1 MKVSQQVQAIF
12 NAAYNEAKLRGHEY
26 LTPEHILYASL
37 SFEQVRSILEA
48 CEADI
53 EHIKLGMEAYFEQKI
68 PAVKDQEP
76 IQTAGFQSVIERAV
90 LQSQGSGKLEVGIPE
105 ILVSLFDEERNYSAY
120 YLRKAGVNRLHLL
133 EVISHGLDVDLSEPS
148 GDSQEA
154 HGASDET
161 DPADAGPFSAP
172 DDGEKDEQGGRQ
184 KPRTTLRAG
193 ALDKFTTDLTK
204 AAREGQLE
212 PVIGR
217 EAEIERTVQV
227 LCRRL
232 KNNPIHVGDAGVGK
246 TAITEGLAQRIVA
259 GKVPPK
265 IRDYTIYSLDMGS
278 IIAGTKFR
286 GDFEERIKR
295 VVDELLKKE
304 KVILFIDE
312 IHTIVGAGAVSG
324 GSMDAS
330 NLLKPALT
338 SGKLRCIGSTT
349 YDEYNKFFDKDR
361 ALSRRFQKID
371 IVEPTVG
378 EAIEIL
384 KGLKPKY
391 EEYHNVVYSDEA
403 IELSAKL
410 SAQFITERRLPDK
423 AIDVIDEAGA
433 WARIRA
439 YKAADKAAADKAKI
453 AEATPNE
460 EKGADPESV
469 AADHNDDS
477 AMETLAIGRPEIEIV
492 VAKIAR
498 IPEKS
503 VSQGER
509 DRLATLEFD
518 LKASVFG
525 QDTAIEAV
533 AKAVKRGR
541 AGFRAPD
548 KPVANFLFVGPT
560 GVGKTELARRLAD
573 TLGVALHRFDMS
585 EYQEKHT
592 VSRLIGSPPG
602 YVGYEEGGLLT
613 DAIRKT
619 PHAVV
624 LLDEI
629 EKAHP
634 DVYNIL
640 LSIMDYATL
649 TDNQGRKADFRNV
662 VLIMTSNA
670 GAREIGKPMIG
681 FGERAFTEAAID
693 EAVQKAFTPEFRNRL
708 DAVVRFGRLPE
719 PVIERIVAKA
729 LDDFRVQLADK
740 KVTLEATEACIK
752 KLAEIGYSDEFGARN
767 VNRVV
772 EDKVKSWFVEAV
784 LFGKLKD
791 GGAAKAD
798 VKDGEIV
805 IAVV

>member
-1 MKVSQQVQAIF
+1 MKVNQQVQAIF

-48 CEADI
+48 CDADI
-53 EHIKLGMEAYFEQKI
+53 EHIKVGMEAYFEQKI

-90 LQSQGSGKLEVGIPE
+90 LQSQGSGKTEVGIPE

-133 EVISHGLDVDLSEPS
+133 EVISHGLDVDLSEAES
-148 GDSQEA
+148 GED
-154 HGASDET
+154 GAARS
-161 DPADAGPFSAP
+161 ADGALGGPFSAP
-172 DDGEKDEQGGRQ
+172 DEEDEDEPGARQ
-184 KPRTTLRAG
+184 KPRATVRAG

-204 AAREGQLE
+204 AAREGRLE

-217 EAEIERTVQV
+217 DSEIERTVQV

-246 TAITEGLAQRIVA
+246 TAITEGLAQRIVD
-259 GKVPPK
+259 GKVPPRL
-265 IRDYTIYSLDMGS
+265 RDYTIYSLDMGS

-304 KVILFIDE
+304 KAILFIDE

-349 YDEYNKFFDKDR
+349 YEEYNKFFDKDR

-371 IVEPTVG
+371 IVEPTVA

-384 KGLKPKY
+384 KGLKSKY
-391 EEYHNVVYSDEA
+391 EEYHDVVYSDEA
-403 IELSAKL
+403 IEMAAKL

-439 YKAADKAAADKAKI
+439 YKAEEAAPGVAPAAADA
-453 AEATPNE
+453 P
-460 EKGADPESV
+460 V
-469 AADHNDDS
+469 AAGTETAETS
-477 AMETLAIGRPEIEIV
+477 TKTLAIGRAEIETV

-503 VSQGER
+503 VTQGER
-509 DRLATLEFD
+509 DRLVSLESD

-525 QDTAIEAV
+525 QDSAVEMV

-541 AGFRAPD
+541 AGFRAAD

-634 DVYNIL
+634 DVFNIL

-670 GAREIGKPMIG
+670 GARDIGKPMIG

-693 EAVQKAFTPEFRNRL
+693 DAVQKAFTPEFRNRL

-719 PVIERIVAKA
+719 PVIERIVLKA
-729 LDDFRVQLADK
+729 LDDFRAQLADK
-740 KVTLEATEACIK
+740 KVKLEASEACVK
-752 KLAEIGYSDEFGARN
+752 KLAELGYSDEFGARN

-772 EDKVKSWFVEAV
+772 EDKIKTWFVDEV
-784 LFGKLKD
+784 LFGRLKD
-791 GGAAKAD
+791 GGSAKAD
-798 VKDGEIV
+798 VRDGEIV
-805 IAVV
+805 IDMA